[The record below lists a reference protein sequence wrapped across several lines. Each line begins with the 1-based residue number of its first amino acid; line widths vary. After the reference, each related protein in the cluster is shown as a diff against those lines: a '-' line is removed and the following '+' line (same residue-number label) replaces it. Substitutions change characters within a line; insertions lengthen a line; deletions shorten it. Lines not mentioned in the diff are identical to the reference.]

1 MENKKAFISYSWDSA
16 SHQEWVLY
24 IVNQL
29 RKKGID
35 AEADVFET
43 QLKSVSLPQMMV
55 DKVRDSN
62 FVVIV
67 LSEEYAKKADQSS
80 GGVGFE
86 SRLMLPLLMENP
98 DKLIFIMRYEG
109 NYEKVFPFHLKGQY
123 AIDFSNESEFEKK
136 LDELVYRIYGQPM
149 HYQEPL
155 GKIPEFKPRVPSR
168 NTSEKQNNDTENKI
182 ISEIDL
188 FNMDLSSLKRITDQ
202 DIDSFLKG
210 NFKEITNLFNSLF
223 NQIKATNAEFDYDKD
238 DLSNYETIFKLYVKG
253 MNVNT
258 IKIWYGSMFGGST
271 INLVYG
277 NHMSISAN
285 SANEIIMHHIDEKKQ
300 LRLKMTMNMYGNNTA
315 MSPKEVVQEIW
326 KTIFRIQLNKI
337 LKNCL

>member
-1 MENKKAFISYSWDSA
+1 MEHKKVFISYSWDSNN
-16 SHQEWVLY
+16 HQEWVLHL
-24 IVNQL
+24 VNKL

-35 AEADVFET
+35 ATADLFET
-43 QLKSVSLPQMMV
+43 QMKSIHLPQMMV
-55 DKVRDSN
+55 DKIRDSD
-62 FVVIV
+62 FIIVV
-67 LSEEYAKKADQSS
+67 LSEYYAKKADQSS

-86 SRLMLPLLMENP
+86 SRLLLPLLMGNP
-98 DKLIFIMRYEG
+98 DKLVCIMRHKG

-136 LDELVYRIYGQPM
+136 LDELVYRIYGQPI
-149 HYQEPL
+149 HFQEPL
-155 GKIPEFKPRVPSR
+155 GEIPEFKPRVPSK
-168 NTSEKQNNDTENKI
+168 NTSEKQNKD
-182 ISEIDL
+182 ISNNFTSEVDLFDIDL
-188 FNMDLSSLKRITDQ
+188 PNLKRITDQ

-210 NFKEITNLFNSLF
+210 SFKEITNLFNSLF
-223 NQIKATNAEFDYDKD
+223 NQIKATNAEFDYDKVGF
-238 DLSNYETIFKLYVKG
+238 SNYETIFKLYVKG

-271 INLVYG
+271 INLAYG

-315 MSPKEVVQEIW
+315 MSPKEIVQEIW
-326 KTIFRIQLNKI
+326 KNNISHTIK
-337 LKNCL
+337 